1 MICSTCLDLYLHLFH
16 FLIHSLLIWPLFQI
30 DVNMTA
36 VNNLNEPS
44 STGVVNNPTSPLVD
58 CDANTVMVFF
68 LWILR
73 ILRTQTCLTILFL
86 CCYFQIRLSTGS
98 IFSHDDQFINQE
110 VPVHAADDDPLVPP
124 YRKKQASKGYSESAS
139 GRVPV
144 W

>member
-1 MICSTCLDLYLHLFH
+1 MYSTCLDLYLHLFH

-58 CDANTVMVFF
+58 RDANTVMVFF
-68 LWILR
+68 CEFYEFSEPKHVWQFCSSVVIFKSDCR
-73 ILRTQTCLTILFL
+73 Q
-86 CCYFQIRLSTGS
+86 GS
-98 IFSHDDQFINQE
+98 IFSHGDQFINQE